1 MSFVLL
7 DWTRM
12 GKGYCLAGAVLDG
25 TIVRII
31 RPLSIHHQRAGGRPG
46 GVISLIRS
54 LFVRDPPADGD
65 RTVCWPAFL
74 MAGRSRWE
82 VFDLVSPRPAMPHGP
97 HLEDTW
103 VRGLR
108 TWNHLATPEQ
118 RRTILK
124 ATAAPTTGALFGAPL
139 RFEGSRTFLLP
150 GEGERSLST
159 WLVPAEQIRFCT
171 GQRARESAQ
180 PSTRVDLPLS
190 DSDLRTLPVTDH
202 HLLSWAEQQAPRP
215 EEQVDALNGLV
226 RQMGE
231 TVAVRL
237 GLSRPFAGEGQP
249 PVCWLMANGFF
260 SLADPRP

>member
-12 GKGYCLAGAVLDG
+12 GRGYCLAGAVLGG
-25 TIVRII
+25 TAVQIV
-31 RPLSIHHQRAGGRPG
+31 RPLSVRRQRAGGGPG

-54 LFVRDPPADGD
+54 FFVRDLPPEGD
-65 RTVCWPAFL
+65 RMVSWPAFL

-82 VFDLVSPRPAMPHGP
+82 VFDLVSPRPATSHGP

-108 TWNHLATPEQ
+108 PWHRLATPEQ

-124 ATAAPTTGALFGAPL
+124 ATAAPTAEALFGAPL
-139 RFEGSRTFLLP
+139 RFAGSRTFVLP

-159 WLVPAEQIRFCT
+159 LLAPVGQIRFRT
-171 GQRARESAQ
+171 GQRSQESKQ
-180 PSTRVDLPLS
+180 TSIRVDLPLA
-190 DSDLRTLPVTDH
+190 DLELRTLPVTDH
-202 HLLSWAEQQAPRP
+202 HLLSWAEQQAPRAGD
-215 EEQVDALNGLV
+215 QVDALNGVV

-237 GLSRPFAGEGQP
+237 GLSRPFASEGKP

-260 SLADPRP
+260 SLAEPQP